1 MQGAKE
7 FYSRN
12 HQQSQEHNKDQMN
25 EDQIASEDQMDDGSE
40 DFTKVEKNQKTITDF
55 FKKS

>member
-7 FYSRN
+7 FYSRKE
-12 HQQSQEHNKDQMN
+12 QSEEHNKDQMN